1 MPPWTVWFQRAAMG
15 WLLIGSG
22 AGALMLGS
30 RGLGWTVP
38 YAEALALHLDVML
51 FGWMTQFTMGTAY
64 WMLPKHA
71 TGPERGRDAP
81 IVAAWA
87 LLNLGVAAAGLGRSP
102 ALVVAGRIAEFAAV
116 VAFATSAFPRI
127 KPFGAGRI

>member
-71 TGPERGRDAP
+71 TGPERGGDAP
-81 IVAAWA
+81 IAAAWV
-87 LLNLGVAAAGLGRSP
+87 LLNAGVLAALAW
-102 ALVVAGRIAEFAAV
+102 VTHIW
-116 VAFATSAFPRI
+116 PRV
-127 KPFGAGRI
+127 KER

>member
-81 IVAAWA
+81 IVTAWG
-87 LLNLGVAAAGLGRSP
+87 LLNAGVVAAAVGAPGSW
-102 ALVVAGRIAEFAAV
+102 ALAGRLAELAAV
-116 VAFATSAFPRI
+116 LAFATNAVPRI